1 MLKDDSINI
10 IRLTQQGIEQCLFG
24 FREIG
29 IINSN
34 MEDGIYKTK
43 PEIEVIFK
51 KHQTKIRSIA
61 KQLVHPTNK
70 IEKIIA
76 NYPSNIF
83 NNLDYDDIDIPEVQ
97 ISLDL

>member
-1 MLKDDSINI
+1 M
-10 IRLTQQGIEQCLFG
+10 
-24 FREIG
+24 
-29 IINSN
+29 
-34 MEDGIYKTK
+34 
-43 PEIEVIFK
+43 VILK
-51 KHQTKIRSIA
+51 KHQTKIRSIS

-76 NYPSNIF
+76 IYPSNIF